1 MPILTRG
8 TGHDNT
14 KTANRSVYDSI
25 TLTPQFLRG
34 RVDPDISV
42 KLFGKTYQ
50 APFGV
55 SPIGLSSMIWP
66 GAELILA
73 KAAKAHGFPYALST
87 VAGESIERVSAVGG
101 DMAWFQLYAPFDRT
115 LCSDLLR
122 RAADCGCETIILTAD
137 VPAPEPARANA
148 HCRCASG
155 KPGQFH
161 LLATGDLAINDPS
174 GMGAQNADERRRTL

>member
-1 MPILTRG
+1 MDISNKYPRLSDLEAAAKRKIPPFVYAYLDSG

-55 SPIGLSSMIWP
+55 SPIGLSSLIWP
-66 GAELILA
+66 GAELVLA

-101 DMAWFQLYAPFDRT
+101 IWPGFSFMLPLTGRF
-115 LCSDLLR
+115 
-122 RAADCGCETIILTAD
+122 AATFCAGQRIVD
-137 VPAPEPARANA
+137 VRQ
-148 HCRCASG
+148 S
-155 KPGQFH
+155 
-161 LLATGDLAINDPS
+161 S
-174 GMGAQNADERRRTL
+174 